1 MTKTSKTILSFGTD
15 DFSAITLREL
25 IEKGWPVGAVITKP
39 DAPKGRGRTR
49 VAPIIKR
56 IAEENGIA
64 VWQPEKVADIAPKIR
79 TLTKKTG
86 EKPIGVLV
94 SYGKIIPQR
103 VIDAFEPGIIN
114 VHPSLLPLYRGPSPI
129 ESVILNG
136 ETETGVTI
144 MQLSAKMDAGP
155 IYSQLVLPLTDT
167 ETAPELEQKLGALGA
182 QEVTRNL
189 PAIIAGTLQPVPQDD
204 TIATC
209 CHLLKKSDALLT
221 TSTDTTLALTAEQ
234 AERRVRAYYAF
245 PKTKATV
252 NGHPI
257 IITAA
262 HVSSTAKTALDIRCA
277 DGRFLSVDTL
287 VGPSGR
293 TMTAQAFLN
302 GYAKKK

>member
-1 MTKTSKTILSFGTD
+1 MTKTSKTILFFGTD

-25 IEKGWPVGAVITKP
+25 IEKGWPIGAVITKP

-79 TLTKKTG
+79 ALTKKTG

-189 PAIIAGTLQPVPQDD
+189 PAIIAGTLQPTPQDNN
-204 TIATC
+204 IATY
-209 CHLLKKSDALLT
+209 CHLLKKSDALLDIAT
-221 TSTDTTLALTAEQ
+221 LTAEQ
-234 AERRVRAYYAF
+234 AERRVRAYFAF

-262 HVSSTAKTALDIRCA
+262 HVSSTAKTVLDIRCA

-287 VGPSGR
+287 IGPSGR

>member
-1 MTKTSKTILSFGTD
+1 MTKTSKTILFFGTD

-49 VAPIIKR
+49 VAPIIKH
-56 IAEENGIA
+56 IAEENDIA
-64 VWQPEKVADIAPKIR
+64 VWQPEKVADIVPKIR
-79 TLTKKTG
+79 ALTKKIG

-144 MQLSAKMDAGP
+144 MQISAKMDAGP

-189 PAIIAGTLQPVPQDD
+189 PTIIAGTLQPTPQDNN
-204 TIATC
+204 IATY
-209 CHLLKKSDALLT
+209 CHLLKKSDALL
-221 TSTDTTLALTAEQ
+221 DTATLTAEQ
-234 AERRVRAYYAF
+234 AERRVRAYFAF

-252 NGHPI
+252 NGHSI